1 MVNLH
6 ERYNHYLN
14 TDKLLSDHDVNE
26 RLITYGWLDNGK
38 DLTGYF
44 LLTENYELRYD
55 IKGVFK
61 TKVPRKSL
69 AATRK
74 WRGVAQFGRALA
86 LGASGRR
93 FKSYH
98 PDYIKENK
106 RNV

>member
-14 TDKLLSDHDVNE
+14 TDKLLQDHDVNE

-55 IKGVFK
+55 IKGNFR

-69 AATRK
+69 AATRSG
-74 WRGVAQFGRALA
+74 GV
-86 LGASGRR
+86 
-93 FKSYH
+93 
-98 PDYIKENK
+98 
-106 RNV
+106 